1 MCWNKRVLCIV
12 FALGLWALLST
23 DATARLVQQPFTD
36 SPYVL
41 KFTVQEALEHW
52 DDYVFDSPYGLAV
65 ISERDENN
73 NGKDL
78 LLVTDNGWSCVVSF
92 LMTVNNGIREQG
104 ETNVYGTWGAGEGEF
119 WNPRGIVVDPTSMA
133 GWFCTFYVVDT
144 GNNRIVK
151 LRANLNDGTISFLSQ
166 FGSGYLNT
174 PSDVTFSWQVEGGY
188 LYVADT
194 GNDRIA
200 IFTTSGN
207 YVGSILEGQV
217 DHPMAVCYAD
227 PYTSLSDLYICD
239 TWGGRII
246 WLLSGDPPTDPYW
259 KGSLTI
265 PNTYFVAIA
274 TDEDGGV
281 YALDTQGCR
290 IYTFDRMLKENLY
303 SFGSLGVGADQFLW
317 PLDIVVY
324 EGEVAI
330 TEGYSDDSGIQYY
343 WLDSEILEATASPN
357 PFTPPVEWS
366 LLTYKLSAPAY
377 VDINVYKSNGQL
389 IRCLRDHLSTPA
401 GTRYEWWDGTDS
413 NGVQQPS
420 GDYYIVI
427 DDEDFYTGP
436 ENYYIHSVDTVWVTI
451 TTSSHIQTIYT
462 LNWWELPTFPQFS
475 PDGSKI
481 AFASP
486 CYMFESDRYI
496 WTIDADGSNPQ
507 QLTSGGDEWWPS
519 WSPDG
524 SHLAYAERVGLNDYL
539 VYRME
544 SDGWPQIRLSPETV
558 NDKTPQWSPDG
569 SKIAFGNFAGSN
581 GNIWTMNASDGS
593 GRTQITNDPKDECYP
608 DWSPSGD
615 EIVYEKY
622 IDDNDCY
629 DIWKVSL
636 DNGATTQLTSG
647 PDYDCPVYWLKGGDK
662 IGYLSGK
669 PEGEEPS
676 GIYTMSAQ
684 NGEDKRCALRSDRV
698 SPLFG
703 FDTSP
708 DKTKFV
714 FPVLTLENGSLA
726 LCDYLRDENAFPAA
740 NITSPYLNQTVCGEV
755 TIRGTA
761 ADNLSVDGSTHL
773 SELEYYTITWG
784 RGGNPNLWY
793 ADGMS
798 LINGG
803 TSQVQN
809 GILGIW
815 DTSDLE
821 DGIYTIKLTAYDNQ
835 GDANTSKVAFHLIG
849 PIYVPQDYPT
859 IQEAVDSAPDICT
872 IKVNPGIYEE
882 QVFLRDGITL
892 IGSGPDSCVI
902 KGPTTRYLGVV
913 VGANNSTIKGFT
925 ITHTDSVNICGIS
938 GDIISGFTIA
948 RNVIKRISRGIDLNS
963 CQAYLHNNTIV
974 HNQVGIRT
982 TIFRDSSQCSFKPS
996 NRFDLSQGATSVN
1009 INSNIVAYNGTGI
1022 YVVDASE
1029 VNSDYND
1036 FYGNGVNCTP
1046 HYPMGDHELV
1056 NVNPF
1061 FIDETIDDYHLR
1073 QGSPCIDAG
1082 NPNFPLDPDGTR
1094 ADIGAF
1100 YYNQGVGIKGASPPN
1115 IPTTY
1120 SFSQN
1125 YPNPFN
1131 PITEIKYDLPK
1142 SSEVNLAI
1150 YNILGQ
1156 RIRTLVNEQQEA
1168 GYYTVFWNSEDERG
1182 EEVTSGIY
1190 LCRIEA
1196 GKFSQ
1201 TKKLILLK

>member
-1 MCWNKRVLCIV
+1 MCSNKRVLCIV
-12 FALGLWALLST
+12 FTLGFLTFLS
-23 DATARLVQQPFTD
+23 ANVVGMLVQQPFTD

-41 KFTVQEALEHW
+41 KFTVRKANEYW
-52 DDYVFDSPYGLAV
+52 GDNVFDTPYGLAV
-65 ISERDENN
+65 ISQRDENN

-78 LLVTDNGWSCVVSF
+78 LLVTDNGWSTVVTF
-92 LMTVNNGIREQG
+92 LMTVNNGIREEG
-104 ETNVYGTWGAGEGEF
+104 ETNVYGTWGSGEGEF
-119 WNPRGIVVDPTSMA
+119 WNPRGIVVDPTSSN
-133 GWFCTFYVVDT
+133 GWVCTFYVVDT

-151 LRANLNDGTISFLSQ
+151 LHVNLDDGTITFLSQ
-166 FGSGYLNT
+166 FGSDHLNA
-174 PSDVTFSWQVEGGY
+174 PSDVAFSPGGSVGY

-200 IFTTSGN
+200 IFTTNGT
-207 YVGSILEGQV
+207 YLGSILDDQI
-217 DHPMAVCYAD
+217 DHPMAICYAD

-239 TWGGRII
+239 TRGRRII

-259 KGSLTI
+259 KGSI
-265 PNTYFVAIA
+265 IVPNAYFVGIT

-281 YALDTQGCR
+281 YALDSQGCK
-290 IYTFDRMLKENLY
+290 IYAFDRMLKEILY
-303 SFGSLGVGADQFLW
+303 SFGSLGVGTNQFLW
-317 PLDIVVY
+317 PVDIVVY
-324 EGEVAI
+324 EGEVAV

-357 PFTPPVEWS
+357 PFTPPVEWT

-389 IRCLRDHLSTPA
+389 VKCLRDHLSTPA

-420 GDYYIVI
+420 GNYYIVI

-451 TTSSHIQTIYT
+451 TTSSHIKTIYT

-524 SHLAYAERVGLNDYL
+524 SHIAYAERVGLNDYL
-539 VYRME
+539 VYKMNNNG
-544 SDGWPQIRLSPETV
+544 SSQTRLSPETV
-558 NDKTPQWSPDG
+558 NDKIPQWSPDG
-569 SKIAFGNFAGSN
+569 SKIAFGNFSGSN
-581 GNIWTMNASDGS
+581 GDIWTMNASDGS
-593 GRTQITNDPKDECYP
+593 GRTQITNDPNDECYP
-608 DWSPSGD
+608 DWSPAGD
-615 EIVYEKY
+615 EIVYDRFV
-622 IDDNDCY
+622 DDNY

-636 DNGATTQLTSG
+636 DNGATTQLTGGS
-647 PDYDCPVYWLKGGDK
+647 DYDCPVYWLKDGDK
-662 IGYLSGK
+662 LAYLSGK
-669 PEGEEPS
+669 SEEDTS

-703 FDTSP
+703 FDISP

-714 FPVLTLENGSLA
+714 FPVLTQENGSLA
-726 LCDYLRDENAFPAA
+726 LCDYLRDENAFPSAD
-740 NITSPYLNQTVCGEV
+740 ITYPYLNQTVCGEV

-761 ADNLSVDGSTHL
+761 ANNLSVDGSTLL
-773 SELEYYTITWG
+773 SELEYYTLTWG
-784 RGGNPNLWY
+784 RGKNPQLWY
-793 ADGMS
+793 SDGIS
-798 LINGG
+798 IENGEK
-803 TSQVQN
+803 SQVQN
-809 GILGIW
+809 GILGTW

-821 DGIYTIKLTAYDNQ
+821 GGTYTIKLSAYDSQ
-835 GDANTSKVAFHLIG
+835 GDVNTSEVTFNIIG

-859 IQEAVDSAPDICT
+859 IQEAIDSTPDMCT
-872 IKVNPGIYEE
+872 IKVSPGIYEE
-882 QVFLRDGITL
+882 RVVLRDGITL
-892 IGSGPDSCVI
+892 IGAEPDSCI
-902 KGPTTRYLGVV
+902 IRCPIASGSGVV
-913 VGANNSTIKGFT
+913 VGANNSTIRGFT
-925 ITHTDSVNICGIS
+925 ITGTDSANTCGIS
-938 GDIISGFTIA
+938 GDEVSNFTIA
-948 RNVIKRISRGIDLNS
+948 HNLIKRISWGIALNS
-963 CQAYLHNNTIV
+963 CQANLYNNTIV
-974 HNQVGIRT
+974 HNQIGIRT
-982 TIFRDSSQCSFKPS
+982 TIFRDSSRCSLKPA
-996 NRFDLSQGATSVN
+996 NGFDKSQTAGSVN

-1022 YVVDASE
+1022 WFADPSE
-1029 VNSDYND
+1029 INSDYND
-1036 FYGNGVNCTP
+1036 FYGNGVNCAP
-1046 HYPMGDHELV
+1046 YYPTGNHELF
-1056 NVNPF
+1056 NVDPLF
-1061 FIDETIDDYHLR
+1061 VDELTGDYHLQ

-1082 NPNFPLDPDGTR
+1082 NPDFPLDPDSTR

-1100 YYNQGVGIKGASPPN
+1100 YYNQGVGIEGEPSAD
-1115 IPTTY
+1115 IPATF
-1120 SFSQN
+1120 SLSQN

-1131 PITEIKYDLPK
+1131 PVTEIRYGLPEFA
-1142 SSEVNLAI
+1142 EVNLAI

-1156 RIRTLVNEQQEA
+1156 RVITLVNGRQKA
-1168 GYYTVFWNSEDERG
+1168 GYYTVFWNGKDEKG
-1182 EEVTSGIY
+1182 KVVTTGIY
-1190 LCRIEA
+1190 FYRIEA
-1196 GKFSQ
+1196 DKFSE